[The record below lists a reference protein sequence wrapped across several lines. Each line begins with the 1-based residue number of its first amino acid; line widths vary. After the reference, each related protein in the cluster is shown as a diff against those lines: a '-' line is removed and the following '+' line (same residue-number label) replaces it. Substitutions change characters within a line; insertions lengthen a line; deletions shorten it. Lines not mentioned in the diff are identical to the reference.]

1 MKART
6 WINLAAG
13 ALFGA
18 AAAMGY
24 RLYLHRPL
32 ARIPSPEGIDDP
44 AVALGYGRIMRLPHM
59 ALFRALLARHAAELM
74 PQGQAADIG
83 CGPGYLTLELA
94 RCAPG
99 LHVTGVDLSDVM
111 LMQAAREAHAAGLAD
126 RTDFRSGDNADLPLA
141 DGSQDLVIST
151 LSLHHWTDPVV
162 VLNEVA
168 RVLRPGGAF
177 LVLDLRRDLG
187 PLPWLL
193 LWFVTHRVVPRA
205 LRHVGE
211 PLGSRNA
218 AYTPAEVAILCQCS
232 SLTGWRVVQGPLWLS
247 IEGTKV

>member
-1 MKART
+1 
-6 WINLAAG
+6 
-13 ALFGA
+13 
-18 AAAMGY
+18 
-24 RLYLHRPL
+24 
-32 ARIPSPEGIDDP
+32 
-44 AVALGYGRIMRLPHM
+44 MRLPHM
-59 ALFRALLARHAAELM
+59 ALFRMVLARHAAELM
-74 PQGQAADIG
+74 PRGQAADIG

-99 LHVTGVDLSDVM
+99 LRVTGVDLSDVM
-111 LMQAAREAHAAGLAD
+111 LMQATQEAHAAGLAD
-126 RTDFRSGDNADLPLA
+126 RTDFRSGDNADLPFA

-177 LVLDLRRDLG
+177 LILDLRRDLS

-193 LWFVTHRVVPRA
+193 LWFATRVVVPRA

-211 PLGSRNA
+211 PLSSRNA
-218 AYTPAEVAILCQCS
+218 AYTPTEAAALAQAS
-232 SLTGWRVVQGPLWLS
+232 KLTGWRVVRGPLWLS
-247 IEGTKV
+247 IEGTKI